1 MLPDDVRSSLESL
14 AEELGATTVARGL
27 LTLTRDLP
35 LQAKEL
41 RSRAGLKDQ
50 TEFKR
55 LAHNLKGRCGMLR
68 LQTLRETA
76 YALELASQ
84 DPTATRRL
92 ELLLELEQ
100 KAQALTPGL
109 QRLQADLSARVE

>member
-1 MLPDDVRSSLESL
+1 MLPDDIRNSLESL
-14 AEELGATTVARGL
+14 AEELGAATVARGL

-35 LQAKEL
+35 LQVVEM

-50 TEFKR
+50 GEFKR

-84 DPTATRRL
+84 DPTPARRL
-92 ELLLELEQ
+92 ELLAELEQ
-100 KAQALTPGL
+100 KAQALAPGL
-109 QRLQADLSARVE
+109 QRLQTELSTRAE